1 MSPTVLLLDDNREN
15 LVVLQRMLKGLPG
28 MDAINTVC
36 FSAGHEALAWCRA
49 NEPDIC
55 VVDYNMPGMDGIEF
69 LVEIRRLPRFKGIPV
84 VMVTGSSDSEVR
96 QRALANG
103 VNDFLTRPVDP
114 DEFRARLGNLL
125 MLRMSLVNPLDRVER
140 LAHDVELLAR
150 QALEREHEQII
161 FKLSQI
167 STSRDEETGNHMH
180 RVAHISRLIAQELG
194 HDAPFC
200 DMIYLAA
207 PMHDIGKVGIPD
219 KILLKPGRLTPE
231 EWDVM
236 KTHTTIGYD
245 VLKDSSSSL
254 LRMGANIAHSH
265 HEKYNGQ
272 GYPLGLV
279 GEKIPMVGRIVAVA
293 DELDALLS
301 VRPYKQAWN
310 LKDALEHLRHERGR
324 HFDPGC
330 IDVMLRHID
339 TILDIQRQFADE
351 PDAPVPTV
359 HPLRR
364 GVA

>member
-1 MSPTVLLLDDNREN
+1 MSPTVLLLDDSREN

-36 FSAGHEALAWCRA
+36 FSTGQEALAWCHA
-49 NEPDIC
+49 NDPDIC

-69 LVEIRRLPRFKGIPV
+69 LVEIRKLPRFNGVPV
-84 VMVTGSSDSEVR
+84 VMVTGSSDSKVR
-96 QRALANG
+96 QSALANG

-231 EWDVM
+231 EWEVM

-254 LRMGANIAHSH
+254 LRMGADIAHSH

-272 GYPLGLV
+272 GYPQGLV
-279 GEKIPMVGRIVAVA
+279 GEKIPVVGRIVAVA

-310 LKDALEHLRHERGR
+310 LKDALEHLHQERGR

-330 IDVMLRHID
+330 IDIMLRHID

-351 PDAPVPTV
+351 PGALAPAV